1 MASGASGSAAELKER
16 GNAALQRG
24 DLDGAEAAY
33 AQGVVGARAAL
44 AGARARGEV
53 TAAAAEE
60 LAVLLSNRVAAL
72 LRRARE
78 GDAEA
83 ALADAY
89 ECTRLRPLWGKAYG
103 RLGAALFA
111 VGRYAD
117 ALEAYEEGQAVDRA
131 NEALREGVAK
141 CRAAV
146 LEHGEGPRGGDPEPA
161 LAPEDAQHQHQH
173 QQEAEQD
180 PLASFLADISGLDES
195 AKAKEQDQALEEA
208 AVLQAPREKAFVVDH
223 EAETKGW
230 TAESETERLTQ
241 PRAEWLNC
249 NPYYVLGLGDERATD
264 DDVRQRYLRLSALV
278 HPDKNPHLRAQDAFM
293 EVKKAYERLSNLD
306 QRALVSELISGV
318 KQRVR
323 RTRARLRAKG
333 LTERELEERDGSEAA
348 SVDKELKREFA
359 QREHQRQ
366 RAELNHRAH
375 EKRDAEAA
383 QETAEY
389 WRSVKAVEE
398 TMREGR
404 DERASQWQGFA
415 KNQGAKRR
423 KT

>member
-1 MASGASGSAAELKER
+1 
-16 GNAALQRG
+16 
-24 DLDGAEAAY
+24 
-33 AQGVVGARAAL
+33 
-44 AGARARGEV
+44 
-53 TAAAAEE
+53 
-60 LAVLLSNRVAAL
+60 
-72 LRRARE
+72 
-78 GDAEA
+78 
-83 ALADAY
+83 
-89 ECTRLRPLWGKAYG
+89 
-103 RLGAALFA
+103 

-141 CRAAV
+141 SRAAV

-161 LAPEDAQHQHQH
+161 SVPDDARVQQ
-173 QQEAEQD
+173 QQEVEQD

-195 AKAKEQDQALEEA
+195 AKAKEQDHALEEA

-223 EAETKGW
+223 EAETRGW
-230 TAESETERLTQ
+230 SAESETERLTQ

-278 HPDKNPHLRAQDAFM
+278 HPDKNPHPRAQDAFM
-293 EVKKAYERLSNLD
+293 EVKKAYERLSDLE

-333 LTERELEERDGSEAA
+333 LTERELEERDGSELVAI
-348 SVDKELKREFA
+348 DKELKREFA

-366 RAELNHRAH
+366 RAELNRRAH

-404 DERASQWQGFA
+404 EERASQWQGFA
-415 KNQGAKRR
+415 KSQSAKRR